1 MTHSDSDPAHPGDAG
16 ETSGFLATLDEDEIA
31 TVLGYTEARRYAEGE
46 VAIRCGDADRGLYVI
61 AAGAFEVL
69 VPTPDGPRQV
79 SVLRPGDIFGDLSFF
94 DGEPRSADVRAVE
107 SSEAFV
113 MTPAGFERL
122 RLAHPRLAVCF
133 LLDLG
138 RILSGRFR
146 DVSGRLTALRQA

>member
-1 MTHSDSDPAHPGDAG
+1 VSTSDLP
-16 ETSGFLATLDEDEIA
+16 GFLASLDEDEIA
-31 TVLGYTEARRYAEGE
+31 TVLGYTEARRYTEGE
-46 VAIRCGDADRGLYVI
+46 VAIRRGDADRGLYVI
-61 AAGAFEVL
+61 TTGVFEVL
-69 VPTPDGPRQV
+69 VPTPAGPRQV
-79 SVLRPGDIFGDLSFF
+79 SVLRAGDIFGDLAFF

>member
-1 MTHSDSDPAHPGDAG
+1 MSTSDLP
-16 ETSGFLATLDEDEIA
+16 GFLANLDEDEIA
-31 TVLGYTEARRYAEGE
+31 TVLGYTEARRYTEGE
-46 VAIRCGDADRGLYVI
+46 VAIRRGDTDRGLYVI
-61 AAGAFEVL
+61 ATGAFAVL
-69 VPTPDGPRQV
+69 APTPAGPRQV
-79 SVLRPGDIFGDLSFF
+79 SVLRPGDIFGDLAFF

-122 RLAHPRLAVCF
+122 RLAHPRLAVGF

-146 DVSGRLTALRQA
+146 DVSGRLAALRQA